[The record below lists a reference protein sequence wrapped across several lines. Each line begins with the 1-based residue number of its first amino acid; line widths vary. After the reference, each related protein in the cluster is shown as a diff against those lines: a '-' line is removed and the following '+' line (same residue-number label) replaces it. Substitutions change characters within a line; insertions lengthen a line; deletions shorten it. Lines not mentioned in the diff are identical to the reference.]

1 MTCKTVT
8 KKRMDAPFIS
18 VFTVPAAIV
27 PIFYSVSNDR

>member
-18 VFTVPAAIV
+18 AFIIPVSVVPVFH
-27 PIFYSVSNDR
+27 SVSNDR